1 MRLRVLHARACVDPA
16 AAPRVG
22 LHGDSVSFHRLVM
35 SAALASGIACAAP
48 LAVAGGPVRAAVA
61 PVSVDGVDVEQVV
74 ALGAGLPLNF
84 TVFGTPGALATL
96 RIEGGRRVLELREV
110 EPGVYE
116 GSYVIDGSD
125 AVRPDSRVT
134 ATLQKQ
140 GAVAYGAL
148 DEPLL
153 LAKGT
158 VPWGAP
164 AAPGSALVAA
174 PSPATA
180 SPPSPAQA
188 FVASPAPAPV
198 TPVPPSAAETT
209 MPMPIAATPRPV
221 PPDAFAA
228 TPRPVPPEAFAT
240 TPRPV
245 PPEVFAATPP
255 PSAPAPCSDCAVVES
270 VRAVEVAPRGGVI
283 GAIGGAIAGA
293 ILGKELGEAHKQRM
307 LTLLGAIGGGLAG
320 RQIERQATQST
331 QYDVDLR
338 LADGTLL
345 RRRYEQAPPF
355 AAGATI
361 RLGTP
366 SRVVPAPRL

>member
-164 AAPGSALVAA
+164 ATPGSALVAA

-188 FVASPAPAPV
+188 FVAPPAPAPV

-209 MPMPIAATPRPV
+209 MPMPIAA
-221 PPDAFAA
+221 
-228 TPRPVPPEAFAT
+228 